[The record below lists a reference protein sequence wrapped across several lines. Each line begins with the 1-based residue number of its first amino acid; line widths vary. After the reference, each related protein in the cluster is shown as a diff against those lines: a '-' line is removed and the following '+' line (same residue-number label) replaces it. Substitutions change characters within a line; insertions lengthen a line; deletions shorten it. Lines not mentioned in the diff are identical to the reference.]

1 MQRTGIAA
9 ANAGRLSSD
18 IARACREKT
27 VPSPFIDDPHP
38 EQSFHPL
45 PPLPLLA
52 TRSFM
57 LIIIVIIIIIIIVL
71 LCYSSRGCP
80 ESGEALRAT
89 SMTSQVCM

>member
-9 ANAGRLSSD
+9 ANAGGRLSSD

-57 LIIIVIIIIIIIVL
+57 LIIIVIIIIVVL